1 MSWKKYPVQPP
12 IFSSTNWPEY
22 QSQIKQI
29 PGKMNKWWQ
38 CQEKEK
44 NESGHMIIASFC
56 GSSNICLTGIKSSAS
71 SLSIY
76 LGCWGWAPCTETL
89 PLHPPFR
96 SSYTPR
102 QKIPSEFQRHRSQAW
117 GFLCKCDWEEKEECE
132 RRLQKLRQIAV
143 GAKCPKVNFW
153 TSKLLYQFSS
163 VHIHQE
169 LPIRQS
175 LCCVLATPRA
185 TNSIYLVNLIS

>member
-1 MSWKKYPVQPP
+1 MSREGEKWIRPYDYSILLQFLQYMSHWNKIISIISKYT
-12 IFSSTNWPEY
+12 SR
-22 QSQIKQI
+22 
-29 PGKMNKWWQ
+29 
-38 CQEKEK
+38 
-44 NESGHMIIASFC
+44 
-56 GSSNICLTGIKSSAS
+56 L
-71 SLSIY
+71 L
-76 LGCWGWAPCTETL
+76 GWAPCTETL

-102 QKIPSEFQRHRSQAW
+102 QKIPSEFQRYRSQVW
-117 GFLCKCDWEEKEECE
+117 GFLCKFDWEKKEKCE

-169 LPIRQS
+169 LPIRQA
-175 LCCVLATPRA
+175 LCCALAAPRA
-185 TNSIYLVNLIS
+185 INSIYLVNFILDLLN